1 VVVVAV
7 VVAVAVAVAVG
18 VGVAVVVAVGVA
30 IRKDAMD
37 QSVKVHRMPIT
48 LWRRAKSLAALAGLT
63 ISEYVINAL
72 REAVEK
78 K

>member
-1 VVVVAV
+1 
-7 VVAVAVAVAVG
+7 
-18 VGVAVVVAVGVA
+18 
-30 IRKDAMD
+30 MD
-37 QSVKVHRMPIT
+37 QSVKVHGMPIT

-63 ISEYVINAL
+63 VSQYVINVL

>member
-1 VVVVAV
+1 
-7 VVAVAVAVAVG
+7 
-18 VGVAVVVAVGVA
+18 
-30 IRKDAMD
+30 ME
-37 QSVKVHRMPIT
+37 QSVKIHGMPIT

-63 ISEYVINAL
+63 VSQYVINAL